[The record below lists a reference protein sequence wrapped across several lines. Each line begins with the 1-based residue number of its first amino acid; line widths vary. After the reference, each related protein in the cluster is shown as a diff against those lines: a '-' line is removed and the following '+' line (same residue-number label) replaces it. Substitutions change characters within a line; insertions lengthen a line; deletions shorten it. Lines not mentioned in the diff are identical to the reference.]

1 MEDYMSN
8 LSGQTASVQR
18 PSRSRVGPE
27 RSRSNTVRRPT
38 CPYRVVPFE
47 NHIRIAVSPVQSM
60 LEKDSDP
67 TLKGHPEEISA
78 RPKIRVCFRPA
89 QTHWK
94 FGQN

>member
-1 MEDYMSN
+1 
-8 LSGQTASVQR
+8 
-18 PSRSRVGPE
+18 
-27 RSRSNTVRRPT
+27 
-38 CPYRVVPFE
+38 
-47 NHIRIAVSPVQSM
+47 M

-94 FGQN
+94 FGQNWSSFWSLCAAKWGCV